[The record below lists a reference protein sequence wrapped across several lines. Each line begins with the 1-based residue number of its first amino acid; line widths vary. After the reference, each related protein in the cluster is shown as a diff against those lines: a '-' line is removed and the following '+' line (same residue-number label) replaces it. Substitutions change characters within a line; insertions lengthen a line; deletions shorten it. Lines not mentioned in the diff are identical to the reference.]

1 MVAVD
6 LFASRKPWVGPLKF
20 DASFLEEHA
29 VDVDVTEYPIESGG
43 LIADHR
49 VVRPRA
55 ITMTVG
61 ASSLPDEL
69 LSLPEPTRHIR
80 MWRRLRDLCIAG
92 LLVDIVTTAEI
103 YPLMHLTHVS
113 APRSRDTNGH
123 LYYTIRARRIQFA
136 LLDGA
141 EQIADAA
148 QDIAL
153 GAVDAGAQAARLAG
167 APELIELGAI
177 LGVAATAAE
186 IGILAAIS
194 KGEPG

>member
-6 LFASRKPWVGPLKF
+6 LFASRKPWVGTIKF
-20 DASFLEEHA
+20 DASFQEDHA
-29 VDVDVTEYPIESGG
+29 VDVDHTEYPVEAGG
-43 LIADHR
+43 LITDHQ

-55 ITMTVG
+55 IVMTVG

-69 LSLPEPTRHIR
+69 LSLPEPTRHLR
-80 MWRRLRDLCIAG
+80 LWRRLRDVAIRG
-92 LLVDIVTTAEI
+92 DLVDIITTLEI
-103 YPLMHLTHVS
+103 YPLMKLTHVS
-113 APRSRDTNGH
+113 TVRRRETTGA
-123 LYYTIRARRIQFA
+123 LYYTVRARRFQFA

-141 EQIADAA
+141 DQVADAA

-153 GAVDAGAQAARLAG
+153 GAVDAGAQTARLAG

-194 KGEPG
+194 RGESG